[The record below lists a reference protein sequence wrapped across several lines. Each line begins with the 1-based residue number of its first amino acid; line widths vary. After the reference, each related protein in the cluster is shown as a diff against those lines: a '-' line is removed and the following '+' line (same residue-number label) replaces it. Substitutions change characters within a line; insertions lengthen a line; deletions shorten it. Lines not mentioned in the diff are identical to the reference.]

1 MEDALTW
8 IDRHEA
14 DFGAGLLYEFAVTDK
29 VSGVLYGAIALS
41 RNEKF
46 NNGEL
51 AYWIGEEFWG
61 NGYATEA
68 AEAML
73 KYAFEDRLYHKVF
86 ARYGGSI

>member
-1 MEDALTW
+1 MPAVSLHVGGCLTW

-61 NGYATEA
+61 NGT
-68 AEAML
+68 L
-73 KYAFEDRLYHKVF
+73 LR
-86 ARYGGSI
+86 RQRRC